1 MFSAY
6 IYVFQMITANTL
18 LVTARSVFIETYST
32 FPYDWTVQYMY
43 ANVNREQYIQMF

>member
-1 MFSAY
+1 MYFRALQLTHY
-6 IYVFQMITANTL
+6 
-18 LVTARSVFIETYST
+18 LVTARAVFIETYSV